1 MTYGVILSNTLRTS
15 WKQVLYWGLGMGV
28 LGVYIV
34 FISSNSDIIEGY
46 AKLFESLPPAL
57 LQAFGASDA
66 ALFSTTEGWVVAI
79 FVSEAALI
87 LSIQAVAAGLNV
99 AANEEQSG
107 IMDMIM
113 AMPISRTQF
122 IVEKTI
128 AYALILLGII
138 LCCVA
143 FPVLSLIAFGVDA
156 DIGAV
161 AASILNLYPGLLL
174 VTVVTSLLTT
184 ILRRRS
190 VAIGLA
196 AAFVIGS
203 YVFNVIGN
211 SASGAIA
218 DLMQQLSFFYH
229 ASGEAVIT
237 GAFEPTG
244 TIGVI
249 VIVVLCFAASIS
261 MFNRRDLGL

>member
-1 MTYGVILSNTLRTS
+1 MNGMILSNTLRTS
-15 WKQVLYWGLGMGV
+15 WKQVLYWGLGLGV
-28 LGVYIV
+28 LGIYIV
-34 FISSNSDIIEGY
+34 FIASSSDIIEGY
-46 AKLFESLPPAL
+46 AKLFESLPPAA

-66 ALFSTTEGWVVAI
+66 ALFSTAEGWI
-79 FVSEAALI
+79 VSILVTEAALF
-87 LSIQAVAAGLNV
+87 LSIHAVVAGLNI

-128 AYALILLGII
+128 AYALISLGII
-138 LCCVA
+138 LCCIA
-143 FPVLSLIAFGVDA
+143 FPLLALVAFGVDA
-156 DIGAV
+156 DVGV
-161 AASILNLYPGLLL
+161 VVTSIFNLYPGVLL
-174 VTVVTSLLTT
+174 VSTVTSLLAT

-190 VAIGLA
+190 IAVGIA

-203 YVFNVIGN
+203 YIFNLIGN

-218 DLMQQLSFFYH
+218 DLMQQLSFFH
-229 ASGEAVIT
+229 HGSGERIVL
-237 GAFEPTG
+237 G
-244 TIGVI
+244 TFDPAGSIGVI
-249 VIVVLCFAASIS
+249 VIVLICFAASIS